1 MTFLSQ
7 FDALASLGADPAA
20 VARARAG
27 LLSEWVENRSLE
39 LFAELRAN
47 RPTLVTPGLCVVTRA
62 PDVREVLANDRVFTV
77 RPYTARM
84 ERTTGAFI
92 LGMSRDGQY
101 DRELAALHLASDRAD
116 VANVAAIAQKSAERI
131 VKDAEP
137 AGRLNLAEGYAR
149 RVAYRVIAD
158 YYGVPGPDEPTMCS
172 WIRILFRDIFLNL
185 GNDPAIIAAAKTAAD
200 GLKAYLVPLIAA
212 LRGKPATAKAGDD
225 VLSRLAD
232 LRIGNQPALDED
244 GVLRNIGGTI
254 VGALETVNKAFVQ
267 AFDQLLE
274 RPDALQ
280 AARVAATA
288 GDEANVLGALMEA
301 MRFRPQNPFLYRLC
315 EEPYTLARGT
325 NREAEVPV
333 GTLVFA
339 ATASAMVD
347 AASVPAPDEFRL
359 GRPPET
365 YLFFGHSSHVC
376 LGLFVAPVEFREL
389 MKPLLRLKGLRRA
402 AGDDGQLRFDGPYPT
417 SLWVEWDK

>member
-7 FDALASLGADPAA
+7 FDALATPGADPAT

-27 LLSEWVENRSLE
+27 LLTEWIVNRSFE

-47 RPTLVTPGLCVVTRA
+47 RPTLVTPGLCVVTRS

-77 RPYTARM
+77 QPYTARM
-84 ERTTGAFI
+84 ERNTGAFI

-116 VANVAAIAQKSAERI
+116 AANVAAIARKSAEGF
-131 VKDAEP
+131 VKDAQP
-137 AGRLNLAEGYAR
+137 AGRLNLADGYAR

-158 YYGVPGPDEPTMCS
+158 YYGVPGPDEPTMS
-172 WIRILFRDIFLNL
+172 GWIRILFRDIFLNL
-185 GNDPAIIAAAKTAAD
+185 GNDPAVIAAAKSAAD
-200 GLKAYLVPLIAA
+200 GLTAYLVPLIAA
-212 LRGKPATAKAGDD
+212 IRGKPATANADD
-225 VLSRLAD
+225 VLSRLAN
-232 LRIGNQPALDED
+232 LRIGNKPVLDDD
-244 GVLRNIGGTI
+244 GLRRNIGGTI

-280 AARVAATA
+280 AARVAAAA
-288 GDEANVLGALMEA
+288 GDDAKVLGALMEA

-315 EEPYTLARGT
+315 EAPYTLARGT
-325 NREAEVPV
+325 DREALVPA

-347 AASVPAPDEFRL
+347 AASIPAPDEFRL
-359 GRPPET
+359 DRPPET
-365 YLFFGHSSHVC
+365 YLFFGHSSHLC
-376 LGLFVAPVEFREL
+376 LGQFVAPVEFREL
-389 MKPLLRLKGLRRA
+389 MKPLLGLKGLRRA